1 MTFDEK
7 FNLNKNMSH
16 TEKYTTI
23 VNNLGF
29 ENVKRH
35 IPFSREY
42 IKNALRTDE
51 HLNNLD
57 INKWDTAAGYIT
69 YVDSKT
75 RRHIV
80 KVQPAVYSET
90 IHPHLAALCVA
101 KGVTCFSLS
110 ELVCI
115 LKRCAI
121 MWIEKTNDM
130 ENDNVT

>member
-1 MTFDEK
+1 MTFNEK
-7 FNLNKNMSH
+7 FNLDKNMSH

-29 ENVKRH
+29 EDVKRH
-35 IPFSREY
+35 IPFCYDE
-42 IKNALRTDE
+42 IIETLKTDR
-51 HLNNLD
+51 HLNELPLQD
-57 INKWDTAAGYIT
+57 WSTAAGYT
-69 YVDSKT
+69 VYTD
-75 RRHIV
+75 RRTKQQTV
-80 KVQPAVYSET
+80 KLLPAIYNKYT
-90 IHPHLAALCVA
+90 HNTLAALCMA